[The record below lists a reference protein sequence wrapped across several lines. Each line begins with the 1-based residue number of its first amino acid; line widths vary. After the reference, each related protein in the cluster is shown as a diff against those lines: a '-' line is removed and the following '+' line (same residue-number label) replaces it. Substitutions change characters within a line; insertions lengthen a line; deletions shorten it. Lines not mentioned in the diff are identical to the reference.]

1 MSIGI
6 HWLGDPH
13 GFWELDKD
21 RQTTLR
27 AYHRATVEMDN
38 EETNIL
44 PIPMT
49 QHSYLRAKIMMN
61 PKGKKRR

>member
-1 MSIGI
+1 MSIGV

-13 GFWELDKD
+13 GFWELDVD

-27 AYHRATVEMDN
+27 AYHKAVVEMAS
-38 EETNIL
+38 EETAIL

-49 QHSYLRAKIMMN
+49 QQTYMRACGQMS